1 MTPELKERLEQA
13 AQWHE
18 QKAAQNS
25 VRLLADVPNIVGSF
39 HSEIAADIRAAIVS
53 ADDQTRNMLT
63 LRAWKA
69 NQRKYEQDPVSI
81 TGFDQLEGQ
90 S

>member
-1 MTPELKERLEQA
+1 MTPELKERLENL
-13 AQWHE
+13 AQWHWSNAETNYLAGNLRME
-18 QKAAQNS
+18 QRHRDAS
-25 VRLLADVPNIVGSF
+25 
-39 HSEIAADIRAAIVS
+39 ADIRAAIVS

-81 TGFDQLEGQ
+81 TGFDQLQEQQ